1 MPKHTVEFRTPA
13 LDVPKVDVFFR
24 VKQGKHAFGR
34 LRISKGG
41 VEWMQKND
49 KKRAYHMNWERF
61 DDIFVDEGRKGRTRS
76 KKGRRKQ

>member
-1 MPKHTVEFRTPA
+1 MPQHSVQFRTPA

-24 VKQGKHAFGR
+24 IKQGDHAFGR

-49 KKRAYHMNWERF
+49 KKRAHHMGWEKF
-61 DDIFVDEGRKGRTRS
+61 DEIFVAEGSKGRTRS
-76 KKGRRKQ
+76 KKGRK

>member
-1 MPKHTVEFRTPA
+1 MPKHSVQFRTPA

-24 VKQGKHAFGR
+24 IKQGKHAFGR

-49 KKRAYHMNWERF
+49 KKRAYHMGWERF
-61 DDIFVDEGRKGRTRS
+61 DEIFVDKGRKGRTRS
-76 KKGRRKQ
+76 KKGRK